1 MFKRGI
7 PLAWLQ
13 LSRERSRLLVAIAG
27 ISFADFLMFMQ
38 LGFQAALYDST
49 TLLHKNLEADLII
62 MSPQAQ
68 SISSTGSF
76 PRRRLT
82 QATSIEGVA
91 SAEAIYVDRTNWKNP
106 DTRQETE
113 IMFIGFNPSKKILK
127 LPEVKTNLAKIKL
140 TDAMLFD
147 RGSAGDYENVLT
159 DLAKGKVL
167 TTEVGKRQ
175 IRIEGLFT
183 LGASFSADA
192 NAVVSDL
199 TFWRL
204 FPGRSVSEIN
214 VGLVKLKPGTNAPG
228 VTAKLQQTLPKDV
241 KVLTLEDFVMFE
253 TDYWATT
260 TPIGFIFTLGTAIGF
275 IVGLVIVYQILYSDV
290 SDHLAEYATLKAMGF
305 RDNYFLIVV
314 LQEAIILA
322 ALGFIPGIGIS
333 LGLYHIAKEATMLPI
348 MMTANR
354 AFLVFSLT
362 GVMCTLSGATALR
375 KLRQADPAEIF

>member
-27 ISFADFLMFMQ
+27 ISFADFLIFIQ

-49 TLLHKNLEADLII
+49 TLLHKNLAADII
-62 MSPQAQ
+62 LMSPQAQ
-68 SISSTGSF
+68 SFSSMGSF
-76 PRRRLT
+76 PRRRLA
-82 QATSIEGVA
+82 QATSVEGVA

-106 DTRQETE
+106 VTRQETE
-113 IMFIGFNPSKKILK
+113 VMFIGFNPAKDILK
-127 LPEVKTNLAKIKL
+127 LPEVNANLAKINL
-140 TDAMLFD
+140 TDSMLFD
-147 RGSAGDYENVLT
+147 RGSEGDYEKVLA
-159 DLAKGKVL
+159 DLEQGKVL
-167 TTEVGKRQ
+167 TTEVGKRRM
-175 IRIEGLFT
+175 RIEGLFT

-204 FPGRSVSEIN
+204 FPQSVSEVN
-214 VGLVKLKPGTNAPG
+214 VGLVKLKPGTAAQP
-228 VTAKLQQTLPKDV
+228 VVAQLQRLLPQDV
-241 KVLTLEDFVMFE
+241 KVLTLEEFVAFE
-253 TDYWATT
+253 TNYWATT
-260 TPIGFIFTLGTAIGF
+260 TPIGFIFTLGTVIGF

-305 RDNYFLIVV
+305 RDRYFLAVV

-322 ALGFIPGIGIS
+322 ALGFMPGLGIS
-333 LGLYHIAKEATMLPI
+333 LGLYQIAKEATMLPI
-348 MMTANR
+348 LMTLNR
-354 AFLVFSLT
+354 ASLVFMLT
-362 GVMCTLSGATALR
+362 GVMCTVSGAIALR

>member
-147 RGSAGDYENVLT
+147 RGSEGEYEKVLT
-159 DLAKGKVL
+159 DLAQGKVL

-175 IRIEGLFT
+175 IRVEGLFT
-183 LGASFSADA
+183 LGASFAADA

-204 FPGRSVSEIN
+204 FPGRSVSEVNI
-214 VGLVKLKPGTNAPG
+214 GLVKLKPGINTQG
-228 VTAKLQQTLPKDV
+228 VIAKLQKTLPKDV
-241 KVLTLEDFVMFE
+241 KVLTLEDFVVFE

-322 ALGFIPGIGIS
+322 ALGFIPGLGIS

-362 GVMCTLSGATALR
+362 GVMCTLSGAIALR